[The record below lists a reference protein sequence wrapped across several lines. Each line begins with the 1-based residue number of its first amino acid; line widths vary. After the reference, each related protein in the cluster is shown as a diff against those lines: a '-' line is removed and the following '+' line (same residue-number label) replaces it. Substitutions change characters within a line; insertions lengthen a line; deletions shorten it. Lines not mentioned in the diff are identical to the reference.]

1 MKTLLKLAALAC
13 LLLYVRPLVSQLQ
26 QPVAPINLILDADT
40 AISVDDVGDQAVMW
54 ALVNRGEIKVL
65 AIVCSSANDFSAPAM
80 RAIANYYGHPEF
92 PIGAHQGST
101 PNLESS
107 ATSKYAQQITNQFGT
122 PGDTRANY
130 PDAVIVYRQALAG
143 APDNSVYIVA
153 NGYYEPLQGLL
164 QSPPDSISSL
174 TGAQLVTQKVVR
186 LIMGA
191 GFFPSGNEH
200 NLRVDADAA
209 SFVFANWPVEVVSVG
224 VEESQDVFTGPS
236 STSDPTKD
244 PVAAAW
250 QLFNG
255 GSTVPGFGQL
265 PLLFAARGLGANFA
279 ATGLNGQTFV
289 NSFAQSPPGSNNWTQ
304 TPNKRESY
312 LTKTATAATLE
323 AILNP
328 LLQSSSNM
336 PILRSISPASLQAGS
351 SGQTITLTGTNFFA
365 DSQVQFNGGRRPT
378 TFISGTQLS
387 VQLSAGDLSVAGQ
400 ESLNVVNAEGG
411 GWTSNTL
418 NLTIT
423 PGTLLTPT
431 LTAISPASA
440 VVGTGPV
447 ALTATGTNFTGT
459 SVVQVNGVNL
469 STIFVSSAQL
479 TATIPASTVAA
490 AGSLS
495 VTVATPGGGTSAS
508 RTFTINNPA
517 PSLTSLSPTS
527 TLAGSGAFTLTVN
540 GSNFINNSVV
550 QVNGASRN
558 TTFVSSTQLTV
569 AIPAS
574 DVASSGT
581 VSITVVNPAP
591 GGGASAAFTL
601 TINNPLPSLSNIS
614 PASSSAGSAGFT
626 LTLNG
631 SNFVSN
637 SAVRV
642 NSSNRNTTFVSSTQ
656 LTAAVP
662 AADVASAGTISITVV
677 NPAPGGGT
685 SVALTLT
692 INNPL
697 PSVSN
702 ISPASVSVGSAA
714 FTLTLTG
721 SGFIAG
727 SVVRVNGATRSTTF
741 VSGTQLT
748 AAIPAT
754 DVASAGTLSVSVANP
769 SPGGGTSATL
779 TLAVNNS
786 GPNPQPTL
794 SGLSPDSVIAGS
806 GAFTLTLNGTN
817 FVPASVVQVNGSN
830 RTTTFISST
839 RLTAAIPASDVAAAS
854 FPSIS
859 VLNPAPGGGIWSL
872 TFAVNNPQPTLSGL
886 SPDSV
891 IAGSGT
897 LTLTLNGTNFIPASV
912 VQVNGSNR
920 TTTFVGSTRITAA
933 IPASDVA
940 SASFPS
946 ISVLNP
952 GPGGGVYAL
961 TFAVNNPQP
970 TLSSLSPDSVIAG
983 SGALTLTLNG
993 TNFIPA
999 SVVQMN
1005 GSNRTTT
1012 FVSSTR
1018 LTAAMPA
1025 GDVASASFPSI
1036 SVLNPG
1042 PGGGVYAL
1050 TFAVN
1055 NPQPTLSNL
1064 SPASVTAGS
1073 GAFTLTLNGTN
1084 FIPASVVQVNGSN
1097 RTTTFV
1103 SSTRLTATIPA
1114 SDVASAA
1121 ALSVSVVN
1129 PGPGGGVWAIN
1140 LPVQ

>member
-1 MKTLLKLAALAC
+1 
-13 LLLYVRPLVSQLQ
+13 
-26 QPVAPINLILDADT
+26 
-40 AISVDDVGDQAVMW
+40 
-54 ALVNRGEIKVL
+54 
-65 AIVCSSANDFSAPAM
+65 
-80 RAIANYYGHPEF
+80 
-92 PIGAHQGST
+92 
-101 PNLESS
+101 
-107 ATSKYAQQITNQFGT
+107 
-122 PGDTRANY
+122 
-130 PDAVIVYRQALAG
+130 
-143 APDNSVYIVA
+143 
-153 NGYYEPLQGLL
+153 
-164 QSPPDSISSL
+164 
-174 TGAQLVTQKVVR
+174 
-186 LIMGA
+186 MGA

-209 SFVFANWPVEVVSVG
+209 SFVFANWPAEIVSVG

-265 PLLFAARGLGANFA
+265 PLLFAVRGMSTNFT
-279 ATGLNGQTFV
+279 ATGLNGQTLV

-304 TPNKRESY
+304 TPNRRESY
-312 LTKTATAATLE
+312 LTKAATAATLA

-351 SGQTITLTGTNFFA
+351 SAQTITLTGANFFA
-365 DSQVQFNGGRRPT
+365 DSQVQFNGGSRPT
-378 TFISGTQLS
+378 TFVSGTQLS
-387 VQLSAGDLSVAGQ
+387 AQPSASDLSVAGQ
-400 ESLNVVNAEGG
+400 EALNVVNSEGG

-423 PGTLLTPT
+423 PGTPLTPT
-431 LTAISPASA
+431 LTTISPASA
-440 VVGTGPV
+440 VAGTGPV

-469 STIFVSSAQL
+469 STIFVSSTQL
-479 TATIPASTVAA
+479 TATIPASLLAT

-495 VTVATPGGGTSAS
+495 ITASTPGGGASAS
-508 RTFTINNPA
+508 RTFTVNNPV
-517 PSLTSLSPTS
+517 PSLTSLSPATVVV
-527 TLAGSGAFTLTVN
+527 GSGTFTLTVN
-540 GSNFINNSVV
+540 GSNFVNGSLV
-550 QVNGASRN
+550 QVNGSNRS
-558 TTFVSSTQLTV
+558 TTFVSSTQLTA

-581 VSITVVNPAP
+581 VSITAANPAPGGGASTAFTLTINNPSPSLSTISPVSVSAGSAAFTLTLTGSGFIPGSVVRANGANRTTTFVSSTQLTAAIPASDVASSGTDSITVANPAPGGGISAALALTINNPSPSLSSISPASISAGSAGFTLTLNGGNFVANSVVRVNSSSRSTAFVSSTQLTAAIPASDVASSGTISITVVNPAP
-591 GGGASAAFTL
+591 GGGTSTALTL

-614 PASSSAGSAGFT
+614 PAS
-626 LTLNG
+626 
-631 SNFVSN
+631 
-637 SAVRV
+637 
-642 NSSNRNTTFVSSTQ
+642 
-656 LTAAVP
+656 
-662 AADVASAGTISITVV
+662 
-677 NPAPGGGT
+677 
-685 SVALTLT
+685 
-692 INNPL
+692 
-697 PSVSN
+697 
-702 ISPASVSVGSAA
+702 VSVGGAA

-727 SVVRVNGATRSTTF
+727 SVVRVNGASRTTTF
-741 VSGTQLT
+741 VNGTQLT

-754 DVASAGTLSVSVANP
+754 DVVSTGTLSVSVANP
-769 SPGGGTSATL
+769 APGGGTSATL
-779 TLAVNNS
+779 SLAVNNS

-817 FVPASVVQVNGSN
+817 FVSASVVQVNGSN
-830 RTTTFISST
+830 RTTTLVSST
-839 RLTAAIPASDVAAAS
+839 RLTAAIPASDVATAS

-872 TFAVNNPQPTLSGL
+872 TFAVNNPQPTLSSL

-891 IAGSGT
+891 IAGSGA
-897 LTLTLNGTNFIPASV
+897 LTLTLNGTNFIPASM

-920 TTTFVGSTRITAA
+920 TTTFVSSTRLTAA
-933 IPASDVA
+933 MPAGDVTT
-940 SASFPS
+940 ASFPS

-983 SGALTLTLNG
+983 SGTFTLTLNG

-999 SVVQMN
+999 SVVQVN
-1005 GSNRTTT
+1005 GSNRSTT

-1018 LTAAMPA
+1018 LTAAIPA
-1025 GDVASASFPSI
+1025 SDVTTASFPSI

-1055 NPQPTLSNL
+1055 NPQPTLSSL
-1064 SPASVTAGS
+1064 SPASVIAGS

-1114 SDVASAA
+1114 SDVASASFPSI
-1121 ALSVSVVN
+1121 SVLN
-1129 PGPGGGVWAIN
+1129 PGPGGGVWAITLGVN
-1140 LPVQ
+1140 NR